1 MPPEGPSPTL
11 KTPSWAG
18 VAVSADADRFLR
30 GAGRFL
36 YARCVPKSQ
45 EYQIPWQNP
54 DVFGDKMS
62 EHMCSLKIHGKAY
75 KEQQALAATSNNQQH
90 SATIRDSLNKLLCE
104 PFEDFGRVR
113 VT

>member
-1 MPPEGPSPTL
+1 
-11 KTPSWAG
+11 

-30 GAGRFL
+30 AAGRFL